1 MLETGNGY
9 DNWMID
15 LKNALLDKGDFNVIL
30 VDWSEGAN
38 QDYGQ
43 SAGNTRLN
51 GAIIANFINFLIYHS
66 GNSGQS
72 AADKFYFIGFS
83 FGAQS
88 GGFAGRRLQEKYGMK
103 LGRITGKNHCVHP
116 LISLFTDMTLR
127 QLWMILNIKESSTLR
142 GPVTDLDKS
151 VKDFR
156 RNSSFH
162 SYTLYL
168 LNIYTYAK

>member
-1 MLETGNGY
+1 
-9 DNWMID
+9 MID

-30 VDWSEGAN
+30 VDWSRGAN

-43 SAGNTRLN
+43 SAGNTRLV
-51 GAIIANFINFLIYHS
+51 GAIVAHFINFLIYHTCIT
-66 GNSGQS
+66 GQL

-83 FGAQS
+83 FGAQI
-88 GGFAGRRLQEKYGMK
+88 GGFAGLRLQKKYGMK

-116 LISLFTDMTLR
+116 LLSLFTDMTLR
-127 QLWMILNIKESSTLR
+127 QLYKIPNIKESSTLR

-162 SYTLYL
+162 SFTPFSKQYIHICQRSSFYFSF
-168 LNIYTYAK
+168 K